1 MLSYD
6 KWKLLN
12 ESLGSTVLGL
22 GRTQSLGLISNIPG
36 LQEKTC
42 GMGEYGEP
50 EEGDGENPDMDF
62 EVDLEDTDDPE
73 ADEEE
78 SEEETMD
85 VEDEDEGEDDEE
97 EDEYEDETEDEDED
111 EDEDEESDEEEEFSD
126 EDGEVDM
133 DSETEEEDEVG
144 DDDENMDM
152 MRQLKALKPESA
164 TNKGKSLAEAEWWK
178 SVASMIGTM
187 TPNGNIVFEAN
198 ENEKEEAEEKKVKAD
213 PAITGAVKTALSR
226 MQGALDLRKVENISP
241 QKVKALVRALLAYIL
256 EHNRKTP
263 TTTVRKL
270 FMDALKEYTAG
281 R

>member
-42 GMGEYGEP
+42 GMGEYDEP
-50 EEGDGENPDMDF
+50 EEGDGENPRMDF

-73 ADEEE
+73 AGEEE

-85 VEDEDEGEDDEE
+85 VEDEDDDDEEE
-97 EDEYEDETEDEDED
+97 EDEYEDDEDD
-111 EDEDEESDEEEEFSD
+111 DDDDEDEESDEEEEFSD

-198 ENEKEEAEEKKVKAD
+198 ENEKEEEEEEEKKVKAD

-241 QKVKALVRALLAYIL
+241 QKVKALVRALLAYVL

-263 TTTVRKL
+263 TTQVRKI
-270 FMDALKEYTAG
+270 FMDAIKEYTAG